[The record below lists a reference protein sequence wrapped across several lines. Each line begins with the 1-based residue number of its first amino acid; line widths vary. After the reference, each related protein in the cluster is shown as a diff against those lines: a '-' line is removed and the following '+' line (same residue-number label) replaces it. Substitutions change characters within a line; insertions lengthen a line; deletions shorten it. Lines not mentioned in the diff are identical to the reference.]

1 MKKRLV
7 FFVLM
12 LMALC
17 GISVSAQTTLLI
29 EAEHFS
35 APGGWQL
42 DTQFVDIMG
51 SPYLIA
57 HGLGQPVA
65 NASTGIEIPEAAIY
79 HPWVRTRNWVPGDWT
94 APGRFQLAVNGK
106 PLPTIFGTEPG
117 WAWQKG
123 EPVTLPAGRTV
134 LELVDLTG
142 FDGRCDAIVLTT
154 DPNYRPDNSSEPMSA
169 WRQQLLGIT
178 TREMVKEY
186 DLVVVGGGLSGM
198 GSAIAAARMGL
209 SVALIQ
215 DRPVLGGNGSS
226 EIRVAPRGNYPNW
239 LYPLGDLVKE
249 FSPFIAENV
258 GPASM
263 YLDALREK
271 SVRAEPNLDLFLEH
285 RVYKVIMDG
294 KNHIQSVCALST
306 REKAIRVFK
315 GRYFADTTGHGLIG
329 YWAGADYHM
338 EDANR
343 MGTSNLWKWS
353 MAKAP
358 VAFPESPWALPLTQ
372 KGFPYPGGGK
382 GEWYW
387 ESGFSKHPLK
397 DLEAIRDHNLRA
409 VFGAW
414 NAIKN
419 HGAYAD
425 KDKTGAS
432 HANAQLDWVAYVG
445 GSRETLQL
453 LGDVVL
459 SKEDILSKRQF
470 PDACVIVTWGLDLHY
485 PHPLYSP
492 STADNPFIARSHFG
506 GRVDDTTGPLARSPG
521 FYADAPDS
529 KRFDRAK
536 GYAIPYRCLYSRN
549 IDNLFVPSRAMSV
562 SHDALGTIRVMQ
574 TLGMCGVAIGRAAY
588 VAKKHG
594 TTPRGAYENH
604 LDELKQA
611 WMLPASHREPGK
623 SVPATPTP

>member
-1 MKKRLV
+1 MKKC
-7 FFVLM
+7 FVIFALM
-12 LMALC
+12 LTALC
-17 GISVSAQTTLLI
+17 GIAASAQTTLLI
-29 EAEHFS
+29 EAEHFNN
-35 APGGWQL
+35 PGGWQL

-65 NASTGIEIPEAAIY
+65 NASTEIEIPVAATY
-79 HPWVRTRNWVPGDWT
+79 HPWVRTKNWAPGDWT
-94 APGRFQLAVNGK
+94 APGRFQLAINGQ
-106 PLPTIFGTEPG
+106 PLPTLLGTEPG

-154 DPNYRPDNSSEPMSA
+154 DPKYVPDNGSEPMSE
-169 WRQQLLGIT
+169 WRRQLLGIKT
-178 TREMVKEY
+178 IKEPKDY

-249 FSPFIAENV
+249 FSPFIAENA
-258 GPASM
+258 GPAAV

-271 SVRAEPNLDLFLEH
+271 SVRAEPNIDLFLDH
-285 RVYKVIMDG
+285 RAYKVIMDG
-294 KNHIQSVCALST
+294 KSHIKSVCALAT
-306 REKAIRVFK
+306 REKTIRIFN

-329 YWAGADYHM
+329 YWAGADYHL
-338 EDANR
+338 EEANR

-372 KGFPYPGGGK
+372 NGFPYPGGGK

-387 ESGFSKHPLK
+387 ESGFNKHPLK

-419 HGAYAD
+419 HGAYASQ
-425 KDKTGAS
+425 DKTGAK

-492 STADNPFIARSHFG
+492 STADNPFISRAHFG
-506 GRVDDTTGPLARSPG
+506 GRVDDAAGPLARSPG
-521 FYADAPDS
+521 FYVDAPDG
-529 KRFDRAK
+529 KRFDRTK

-574 TLGMCGVAIGRAAY
+574 SLGMCGVAIGRAAY
-588 VAKKHG
+588 VAKKHD
-594 TTPRGAYENH
+594 TTPRGAYEKY
-604 LDELKQA
+604 LEELKTT
-611 WMLPASHREPGK
+611 WMLPASHRG
-623 SVPATPTP
+623 TRH